1 MDKTQEIIY
10 ALASKVKEK
19 GGIAYF
25 VGGYVRDKL
34 LCLPNKDYDIE
45 IHYISKESLEE
56 ILDQIG
62 EKLEFGKSFGI
73 YNIKGFDVDI
83 ALPRSERKTGVHHY
97 DFDVDVN
104 PFIGEY
110 EAARRRDFTINS
122 LMENI
127 LTGEIID
134 QFNGINDL
142 NNHIIR
148 HIDADRF
155 IEDPLRVLR
164 AAQFSSRFSFDIA
177 DETITL
183 CKSTD
188 ISFLSKER
196 IFGEL
201 QKALLKSPKPSVFF
215 DNLKKMDQLSYW
227 FPEIANLINVSQRD
241 DYHKEGDVWNHTM
254 MVLDEGAK
262 RLSEVSNK
270 TAFMLACLSHDLGK
284 SECSYI
290 ENGIIHSYKHDVVGK
305 DIALRFLKRITNEK
319 DIIRYVLNMVEFH
332 MKPNQY
338 AQENSSIKVTNAL
351 FDKSLNPKDL
361 IILSECDNKGRITEK
376 IIPDNSEYLY
386 SRLKIFEET
395 MSKPFV
401 SGKDLIDSGIKPD
414 AYFSELLAYA
424 HKMRLAGVE
433 KELALKQTIAYYK
446 KHK

>member
-10 ALASKVKEK
+10 TLASKVKEK

-25 VGGYVRDKL
+25 VGGYVRDKFL
-34 LCLPNKDYDIE
+34 GIDNKDYDIE
-45 IHYISKESLEE
+45 IHNTTKESLEE
-56 ILDQIG
+56 ILDKIG
-62 EKLEFGKSFGI
+62 GKLEFGKSFGI
-73 YNIKGFDVDI
+73 YNIKGFDIDI
-83 ALPRSERKTGVHHY
+83 ALPRSERKTGIHHY

-134 QFNGINDL
+134 KFNGISDL

-148 HIDADRF
+148 HIDANRF

-183 CKSTD
+183 CKSID
-188 ISFLSKER
+188 ISSLSKER

-201 QKALLKSPKPSVFF
+201 QKALLKSPKPSIFF
-215 DNLKKMDQLSYW
+215 DNLRKMNQLSYW
-227 FPEIANLINVSQRD
+227 FPEIADLIDVNQRS

-262 RLSEVSNK
+262 RLDEVSNK

-290 ENGIIHSYKHDVVGK
+290 ENGIIHSYKHDIVGK
-305 DIALRFLKRITNEK
+305 DIALKFLKRITNEK
-319 DIIRYVLNMVEFH
+319 DIIKYVLNMVEFH

-376 IIPDNSEYLY
+376 TIPDNSEYLY

-414 AYFSELLAYA
+414 TYFSELLAYA

-433 KELALKQTIAYYK
+433 KDLALKQTIAYYK